1 MSLMHSI
8 GQKCYDHRKL
18 VIVVWIAILVIAGAV
33 GLTQKKEL
41 SNAISIP
48 GTEAQQALDTVA
60 DTFPEAGKG
69 QGRVVFNTDNNITEQ
84 FASINTLADTIEK
97 IDGVSGVITPV
108 QNPNALADDNK
119 TAYMDIQLVESRG
132 SVTPATIESV
142 EKLVAQYRSD
152 NPEVRA
158 ELGGDIVNVSPEEII
173 GTGEVGGIL
182 IALMVLVITLGALV
196 AAGMP
201 ILIAIMS
208 VGVSM
213 GILFG
218 LSNLIDISVTTP
230 VLAVMLGLAVGIDYS
245 LFIIMKYRKY
255 LKRGYDYREAVGAAV
270 ATAGNAVVFAAL
282 TVIIA
287 LSALSVVN
295 IPFMTIMGLVGA
307 GTIAIA
313 ALAAITLLP
322 ALLGA
327 VGSRILNK
335 KDRQRMIAAQ
345 KSTKKI
351 ALVDKKTAWHKAG
364 ELITRHPIAVIA
376 LCFVVVGAMAWPAKE
391 LQLGLPTD
399 QYAAHD
405 TTQRKAYDI
414 LKQSFGPGFNGP
426 LMVLVKD
433 IKPVTD
439 QDVSKLRMQAMAEF
453 NAKVQEQTQ
462 AQQQEYAGLIAAIS
476 TPEQAAEL
484 ATRAAEETKKGEQQK
499 QAAIKEIEEKLA
511 LYKKFGNVQPIAE
524 QLAKDGRVSQAT
536 PALVSKDGRTALLQV
551 ISKSSPSDAQT
562 IELIHDIRGK
572 SGVFAEV
579 SPVMQ
584 VTGSAALESDVN
596 EKLTAALPLYLTVI
610 IGLSFVLLLV
620 AFRSILI
627 PIKATLGFLM
637 SLAAMRGFMGA
648 VFQWG
653 WFGIADAPGPI
664 VSFIPIIGM
673 GILFGL
679 AMDYEFF
686 LVSGMHEAYSKTK
699 DVKHSI
705 ADGFALGAKVVTAA
719 ALIMVS
725 IFAAFVFNPDVTIQ
739 SIGLGLAV
747 GIAIDAFIVRMLF
760 VTAVMQLLGNAAWW
774 LPKWLG
780 RIIPNVSIEGK
791 ER

>member
-1 MSLMHSI
+1 MYSI

-18 VIVVWIAILVIAGAV
+18 VVIIWIAILVISGAV

-60 DTFPEAGKG
+60 NTFPEAGKG
-69 QGRVVFNTDNNITEQ
+69 QGRVVFNTDSNITHQLKSIDEL
-84 FASINTLADTIEK
+84 ASDIKAVE
-97 IDGVSGVITPV
+97 GVSGVVSPS
-108 QNPNALADDNK
+108 QNPKALADDNK
-119 TAYMDIQLVESRG
+119 TVYLDIQLEQSRG
-132 SVTPATIESV
+132 SVSLDTIESI
-142 EKLVAQYRSD
+142 EKLVAQYRGD
-152 NPEVRA
+152 NPKVHA
-158 ELGGDIVNVSPEEII
+158 ELGGDIVNVSPEEILGI
-173 GTGEVGGIL
+173 GEVGGVL
-182 IALMVLVITLGALV
+182 IALMVLIITLGALV

-201 ILIAIMS
+201 IFIAIVS

-218 LSNLIDISVTTP
+218 LSNLIDITVTTP

-245 LFIIMKYRKY
+245 LFITMKYRKY
-255 LKRGYDYREAVGAAV
+255 LKRGYQYREAVAAAV

-287 LSALSVVN
+287 LAALSVVN

-307 GTIAIA
+307 GTIAVA

-322 ALLGA
+322 ALLAFAG
-327 VGSRILNK
+327 GRILNIR
-335 KDRQRMIAAQ
+335 DRKLMNKSQ
-345 KSTKKI
+345 KSTKKSV
-351 ALVDKKTAWHKAG
+351 LVDKKTVWHKTG
-364 ELITRHPIAVIA
+364 ELLTRHPIAVIIF
-376 LCFVVVGAMAWPAKE
+376 CFVIVGAMAWPAKD
-391 LQLGLPTD
+391 LKLGLPTD
-399 QYAAHD
+399 QYAASD

-426 LMVLVKD
+426 LVVLVKNVD
-433 IKPVTD
+433 PVTE
-439 QDVSKLRMQAMAEF
+439 QDVLKLRMQAMGEF
-453 NAKVQEQTQ
+453 NAKLEAQTQ
-462 AQQQEYAGLIAAIS
+462 AKHKEYAGLIAAVS
-476 TPEQAAEL
+476 TPEQAAQL
-484 ATRAAEETKKGEQQK
+484 SARAAEETQKGEQQK
-499 QAAIKEIEEKLA
+499 QAALKEIETKLA
-511 LYKKFGNVQPIAE
+511 LYKKFGNIQPIAE
-524 QLAKDGRVSQAT
+524 QIAKDGRVSQAT
-536 PALVSKDGRTALLQV
+536 PALVSDDGRTALLQV
-551 ISKSSPSDAQT
+551 VPKSAPADTQT
-562 IELIHDIRGK
+562 IELIKDMRNK
-572 SGVFAEV
+572 QGVFADV
-579 SPVMQ
+579 SQVMQ
-584 VTGSAALESDVN
+584 VTGSAALEADVN
-596 EKLTAALPLYLTVI
+596 EKLAAALPVYLIVI
-610 IGLSFVLLLV
+610 VGLSFILLLV
-620 AFRSILI
+620 AFRSVLI
-627 PIKATLGFLM
+627 PIKATFGFLM
-637 SLAAMRGFMGA
+637 SLAAMLGFIVA

-653 WFGIADAPGPI
+653 WFGITDAPGPI

-725 IFAAFVFNPDVTIQ
+725 IFAAFVFNPDQTIQ

-747 GIAIDAFIVRMLF
+747 GIAVDAFIVRMLF
-760 VTAVMQLLGNAAWW
+760 VTAVMQLLGKSAWW
-774 LPKWLG
+774 LPRWLS